1 MALCLPLPFLF
12 GFNSRSPYSTHGSP
26 INPEV
31 AREKKPPRQQK
42 GKREREVCVRVKRE
56 EGRKRDDGIRFRKK
70 KCSIRIARGRRGRGE
85 KNDYSCDLGLLPFP
99 PSPPLLDPAAAW
111 KRH

>member
-31 AREKKPPRQQK
+31 AREKKPTQATERK
-42 GKREREVCVRVKRE
+42 EGKRGVRACEKGGREKERRRDQISKKKVLHPDCKRE
-56 EGRKRDDGIRFRKK
+56 KGEG
-70 KCSIRIARGRRGRGE
+70 GE
-85 KNDYSCDLGLLPFP
+85 K
-99 PSPPLLDPAAAW
+99 
-111 KRH
+111 